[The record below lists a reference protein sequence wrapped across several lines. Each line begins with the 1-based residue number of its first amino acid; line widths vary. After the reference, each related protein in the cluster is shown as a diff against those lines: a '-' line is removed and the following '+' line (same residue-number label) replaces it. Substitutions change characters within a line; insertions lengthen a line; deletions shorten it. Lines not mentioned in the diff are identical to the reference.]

1 MTNKLSINIFRLLRH
16 RTRSTSLKKLGQH
29 GMKNVSVLNLKDLNG
44 LIQEAVN
51 NTLSDFGISLSQEDL
66 QKINDR
72 TREEFLRVLN
82 DRDELK
88 ASMRTLE
95 GEMENLRENFHL
107 LKTEL
112 AVNSRMLHKEESR
125 VVTTENIAISDD
137 GLDSMESALVS
148 RLNQLFMD
156 NPGGEGLKEKA
167 LKITMD
173 LISEEREKA
182 VADAK
187 VAQEER
193 IENLKRRINKLN
205 VKLSQ
210 TEELLRRAK
219 EERVLDDGGVPS
231 EFKDVQGLSDS
242 ESYHE
247 EKSML
252 LKEIFTLNM
261 DLKKLMAET

>member
-1 MTNKLSINIFRLLRH
+1 
-16 RTRSTSLKKLGQH
+16 
-29 GMKNVSVLNLKDLNG
+29 MKNVSVLNLKDLNG

-72 TREEFLRVLN
+72 TREEFLKVLN

-125 VVTTENIAISDD
+125 IVSTESIAISDD

-148 RLNQLFMD
+148 RLDRLF
-156 NPGGEGLKEKA
+156 NEHPTGEGLKEKA

-173 LISEEREKA
+173 LISEERAKA
-182 VADAK
+182 VSDARA
-187 VAQEER
+187 AQESR

-205 VKLSQ
+205 AKLGQ
-210 TEELLRRAK
+210 TEELLRRAR
-219 EERVLDDGGVPS
+219 EERVVNDDGVPS
-231 EFKDVQGLSDS
+231 EFKSAQGLSED
-242 ESYHE
+242 ETYHE
-247 EKSML
+247 EKSVL
-252 LKEIFTLNM
+252 LKEIFSLNM